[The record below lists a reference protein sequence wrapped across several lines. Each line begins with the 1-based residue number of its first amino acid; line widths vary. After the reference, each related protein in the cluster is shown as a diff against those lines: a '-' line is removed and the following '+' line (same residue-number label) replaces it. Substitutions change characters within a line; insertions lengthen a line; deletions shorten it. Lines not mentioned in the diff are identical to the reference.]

1 MHRSTGNCKKER
13 KKEKK
18 KGNTHRREEAA
29 KEAKSR
35 SRRRRRRR
43 LGLHCRLLV
52 VIKCAEKKGKREG
65 EKGRGNG
72 CWKGGNERVWGW
84 QRDGIFAAANHFSA
98 SQQQFS
104 SFIFIHFKKQ

>member
-18 KGNTHRREEAA
+18 KGKTHRREEAA

-52 VIKCAEKKGKREG
+52 VIKCAEKKGEE

>member
-35 SRRRRRRR
+35 SRRRRRR

-72 CWKGGNERVWGW
+72 CWKGGNERVWRW

>member
-35 SRRRRRRR
+35 SRRRRRR

-65 EKGRGNG
+65 RKGRGNG